1 MNNEETNK
9 NDHPVIEDDEIYL
22 FNLNFSHSSQK
33 TKFII
38 FSSLVL
44 ITFVIYGY
52 LLVSIRRRYNP
63 ASNYLVEESSSVGI
77 KEKVLSGPN
86 FVITKMIPLLT
97 TVVLKLS
104 FKKFY
109 SDKIPQYRLEPT
121 PV

>member
-63 ASNYLVEESSSVGI
+63 ASNYLVEESSSVRI
-77 KEKVLSGPN
+77 KGKVFANPI

-97 TVVLKLS
+97 TVVLKFQLIL
-104 FKKFY
+104 F
-109 SDKIPQYRLEPT
+109 R
-121 PV
+121 